1 MSGTPLPRFSLFA
14 PPYCAY
20 LPFDPQEGFPSKPE
34 VIRGA
39 ALVWC
44 MGEGH
49 GPRSLAAAADRP
61 GGVPLIL
68 LLPPAG
74 QLRRLRPRILEA
86 VEEARPHSILP
97 HHPRPDP
104 EETLHLLRSAPDAP
118 ASELID
124 YLRWRGVHLDRETR
138 RIVTRIVELS
148 THVSSLTAVARGV
161 YLSRRALGRRFRDR
175 GLPVPSHWLQFAR
188 ILRATI
194 ALQGSGASLFDV
206 ARSIGYPDGFTL
218 SNQMDRLLG
227 VRPSLIR
234 ERLGW
239 EWVAEAWLLQE
250 RQSGGLAMAL
260 RGEVGSREVR
270 EREGH
275 AAARIGAPPGDP
287 DAPLQDRA
295 ERVSG
300 NQRSGAAA

>member
-1 MSGTPLPRFSLFA
+1 MSGTPLPSFSLFA
-14 PPYCAY
+14 PPYREY
-20 LPFDPQEGFPSKPE
+20 LPFDPAEGFPSKPE
-34 VIRGA
+34 VVWGA

-49 GPRSLAAAADRP
+49 GPRTLAAAANRP
-61 GGVPLIL
+61 GGMPLIL

-104 EETLHLLRSAPDAP
+104 EETMHLLRSAPDAP

-124 YLRWRGVHLDRETR
+124 YLRWRGIHLDRETR
-138 RIVTRIVELS
+138 RIVARIVELS
-148 THVSSLTAVARGV
+148 SHASSLAAVARGV

-175 GLPVPSHWLQFAR
+175 GLPVPSHWLQFSR
-188 ILRATI
+188 VLRASM

-227 VRPSLIR
+227 VRPSFVR

-239 EWVAEAWLLQE
+239 EWVVEAWLLREQ
-250 RQSGGLAMAL
+250 QAGGLAVAL
-260 RGEVGSREVR
+260 GGETGSREVQ

-275 AAARIGAPPGDP
+275 AAARDGDPSGDP
-287 DAPLQDRA
+287 DALVQYGA

-300 NQRSGAAA
+300 DRRSGAAA